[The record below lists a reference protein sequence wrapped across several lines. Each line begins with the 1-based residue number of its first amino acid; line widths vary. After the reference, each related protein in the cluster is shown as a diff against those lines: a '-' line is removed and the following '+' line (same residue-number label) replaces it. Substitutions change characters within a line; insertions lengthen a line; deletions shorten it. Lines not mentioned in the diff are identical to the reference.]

1 MALAALLRRCRV
13 REAKCP
19 AASDFRDRQS
29 DRIESSLPRLC
40 DAEILRPD
48 TPGTV
53 LRLMQTA
60 GRLRED
66 RWARCVNRQRSPCR
80 VYALCSRL
88 SSVLAHRMTA
98 HLNTMSVVNQA
109 VQNAISQR
117 GIADLLM
124 PSSVRQLRSQYRR
137 AHLIA
142 VLADLPEIASLS
154 PTVAPLPSRRMPAPI
169 VFTTSAAAS

>member
-1 MALAALLRRCRV
+1 
-13 REAKCP
+13 
-19 AASDFRDRQS
+19 
-29 DRIESSLPRLC
+29 
-40 DAEILRPD
+40 
-48 TPGTV
+48 
-53 LRLMQTA
+53 
-60 GRLRED
+60 
-66 RWARCVNRQRSPCR
+66 
-80 VYALCSRL
+80 
-88 SSVLAHRMTA
+88 MTA